1 MPTFE
6 FTDPQGRKHIVEGPE
21 GATEEQAF
29 QILKQRLGSEQQ
41 APAPT
46 SQPIDDDRVTALDD
60 LPALEE
66 ELPAVGDDFTPTPRR
81 STLGRLADDIM
92 DAPGVAMDFARGT
105 LRDITGADVDISAER
120 ERDATQLEQAQR
132 GVGLGGRT
140 VVGAIPKTAA
150 GLSDLAAMLINPVDR
165 GLQNLFGF
173 DNPPLLRTDNV
184 AQVNALLDEVFP
196 TPETLG
202 ERIVDTGGE
211 ILLTGGAGNVAL
223 ANRVRQAP
231 ALIDDAI
238 AVSPT
243 AGIAR
248 TPSQQGVAGNLADDI
263 GNFFA
268 NQPIKASVIEG
279 GGAMGAATGQELSR
293 EAELGPTGQMV
304 STLGGG
310 ILGGLTP
317 QGVVNLSRRTATGIQ
332 NVVDN
337 AFSGEL
343 RAARSLQDAAAD
355 PEAAARAALEAPEG
369 VAPARAADEPKLRAM
384 EERVLQ
390 DDPVAARRAA
400 DELEGAE
407 RTTLDEIADQ
417 FGPTTNRQEWQQEVI
432 VRAAPDNA
440 EIRVGQP
447 DEMLDDAARGF
458 GAAYDD
464 VADIPVSTQN
474 VQVEGGNVSLREM
487 FDGAASSNSIIAD
500 NKWRKGIRNF
510 LNGLLD
516 DLEAG
521 GVAPAGQAEPG
532 VAQVSSQDLLQM
544 RSQIRAQQR
553 TRAQAGTRNPRA
565 QAEAEMLQMA
575 NQAVTDVLESQLDD
589 ASAAALRATDERYRD
604 FLTVQGAVIR
614 SGDKGLTPEALRAS
628 LRQRESAA
636 NVARGRTGELG
647 RLAETGRDV
656 AQTLGDPQ
664 AAQRLTRN
672 MTPEQLQT
680 VRADYNR
687 ALMDRATPTDGRLR
701 GKKLREQI
709 DQNEETLLAA
719 GFEPDEIGQ
728 MRRVAQQLEM
738 IQSRSPGAVQVL
750 LEDDEGSIMRLL
762 GAIAGSKSGS
772 RLLKLLGG
780 AGGAGPSLIV
790 SQYGSKL
797 MQNTLTRLSVDKAD
811 EMIRAAMTDR
821 ELFAALMTRPTDNL
835 KAQADAAR
843 TIQAWLARVGDTE
856 ETEAE

>member
-1 MPTFE
+1 MPTFK
-6 FTDPQGRKHIVEGPE
+6 FTDPQGREHIVEGPE

-29 QILKQRLGSEQQ
+29 QILQQRLGNEQQ
-41 APAPT
+41 SPAPT

-60 LPALEE
+60 LPALED

-81 STLGRLADDIM
+81 STLSRLADDIM

-105 LRDITGADVDISAER
+105 LRDITGADVDTSEAG
-120 ERDATQLEQAQR
+120 QLEQAQR

-150 GLSDLAAMLINPVDR
+150 GLSDLAGMILNTVQGGIDTGDRFIAENLLGRDPRPPVSPA
-165 GLQNLFGF
+165 F
-173 DNPPLLRTDNV
+173 RTDNV
-184 AQVNALLDEVFP
+184 AQVNALLDEIFP
-196 TPETLG
+196 TPETMG

-211 ILLTGGAGNVAL
+211 IMLTGGAGGVAL
-223 ANRVRQAP
+223 APKVG
-231 ALIDDAI
+231 AI
-238 AVSPT
+238 T
-243 AGIAR
+243 R
-248 TPSQQGVAGNLADDI
+248 TPSQTGVVGNLADEI
-263 GNFFA
+263 GAFFA
-268 NQPIKASVIEG
+268 NNPKMATAIEAG
-279 GGAMGAATGQELSR
+279 GGFGAATGQELSR
-293 EAELGPTGQMV
+293 EAELGPTGQMLA
-304 STLGGG
+304 TLAGG
-310 ILGGLTP
+310 IAGGFSP
-317 QGVVNLSRRTATGIQ
+317 QGAVNVSRRTATGIQ

-343 RAARSLQDAAAD
+343 RAARQLQDAAAD

-369 VAPARAADEPKLRAM
+369 VSPARASDEPQVRAM
-384 EERVLQ
+384 ESRVLA
-390 DDPVAARRAA
+390 DDARTAARVEA
-400 DELEGAE
+400 DLEGAE

-432 VRAAPDNA
+432 ARAAPDDA

-447 DEMLDDAARGF
+447 DEMLQDAAAGF
-458 GAAYDD
+458 SRAYDD
-464 VADIPVSTQN
+464 VADIPISTQN
-474 VQVEGGNVSLREM
+474 LQVEGGNVSLRQM
-487 FDGAASSNSIIAD
+487 FDDAAGSNSVIAD
-500 NKWRKGIRNF
+500 SKWRKGIRNF

-532 VAQVSSQDLLQM
+532 VAQVSSQDLIQM

-575 NQAVTDVLESQLDD
+575 NRAVTDVLESQLDG

-628 LRQRESAA
+628 LRQRETAA
-636 NVARGRTGELG
+636 NVARGETGELG

-672 MTPEQLQT
+672 MTPEQLQQA
-680 VRADYNR
+680 RADYNR

-709 DQNEETLLAA
+709 DQNEETLIAA
-719 GFEPDEIGQ
+719 GFEPEDISQ

-750 LEDDEGSIMRLL
+750 LEDDVGSIMRLL

-797 MQNTLTRLSVDKAD
+797 MQNTLTRLSVDRAD